1 MRFTGPTGE
10 FRNAFFEGGSGNRF
24 FAFGCARPR
33 LLVQGHA
40 GQNGSR
46 FSGRRYFYR
55 LSATTFRR
63 TVSRSFRNV
72 SYATLR
78 RYPEMSAHKF
88 ARCTS

>member
-1 MRFTGPTGE
+1 MRSSRAAPETASP
-10 FRNAFFEGGSGNRF
+10 RSGVR
-24 FAFGCARPR
+24 G
-33 LLVQGHA
+33 LLVQGQA